1 MYVRTTSF
9 SNRVCGTFS
18 LSLICSLYSKSRN
31 FLIIPS
37 LYCRYPIPTVF
48 FDRNSAGF
56 NTVLD
61 IYRTGKLHFTEKS
74 CALVMKFDFDY
85 WGIDEM
91 MLEPCCALKY
101 YPEMEVCS
109 KEQEGERESK
119 KRMQVRSLGWI

>member
-1 MYVRTTSF
+1 
-9 SNRVCGTFS
+9 
-18 LSLICSLYSKSRN
+18 
-31 FLIIPS
+31 
-37 LYCRYPIPTVF
+37 
-48 FDRNSAGF
+48 
-56 NTVLD
+56 
-61 IYRTGKLHFTEKS
+61 
-74 CALVMKFDFDY
+74 MKFDFDY